1 VLLIQTWVN
10 GSAATGRAPFDL
22 SFGNSTIHTVNGIW
36 QRTLHSLLRAAGIK
50 HGYAHRFRDTFSV
63 ELLLAGVPIE
73 QVAVA
78 LGITEKQF
86 DQLKNALVA
95 QIVYRSG
102 MSVHSNGRD
111 TSSIRVLKTPLG
123 AISTISL
130 VMAAENK
137 QAHRA
142 IGVVILDSQGVPT

>member
-1 VLLIQTWVN
+1 
-10 GSAATGRAPFDL
+10 
-22 SFGNSTIHTVNGIW
+22 
-36 QRTLHSLLRAAGIK
+36 
-50 HGYAHRFRDTFSV
+50 
-63 ELLLAGVPIE
+63 
-73 QVAVA
+73 
-78 LGITEKQF
+78 
-86 DQLKNALVA
+86 LKNALVA

-130 VMAAENK
+130 IMAAEDK

-142 IGVVILDSQGVPT
+142 IAGVVILDSQGVPT